1 MIKGYLGDICF
12 NGKLLKNHIIYIDT
26 EEKVEK
32 IIPFCCECEGIILCD
47 QVIAL
52 VKPEVANS
60 PQSLATLKEEYNS
73 SDSYTSFF
81 KTQSYIKYVTT
92 EAKGASFIELG
103 DSKHITKEEISREEI
118 NNSKSYKSVV
128 LLSKIMD
135 KYYLDPI
142 IGLFPIIG
150 DIIPPLCSIPTIYVA
165 IVKIKSLPL
174 ILAIIYNILFDATIG
189 MIPFFIGNIVDFY
202 NKAYVKNLNLIVGF
216 INNNKNIIKEVNRK
230 ATLFAI
236 LIAVV
241 IIACIYMIK
250 LTIYLSLIIKD
261 YIASI
266 L

>member
-12 NGKLLKNHIIYIDT
+12 NGKLLKNHIIYIDS
-26 EEKVEK
+26 EGKIEK
-32 IIPFCCECEGIILCD
+32 IIPFSYECEGIILCD
-47 QVIAL
+47 QTIAVI
-52 VKPEVANS
+52 KSEVANS
-60 PQSLATLKEEYNS
+60 PQSIARLKENYNN
-73 SDSYTSFF
+73 SDTYYSFF
-81 KTQSYIKYVTT
+81 KTPSYIEYRTT

-103 DSKHITKEEISREEI
+103 DTKPLSKEENKRDEI
-118 NNSKSYKSVV
+118 INSKSYKSVV

-150 DIIPPLCSIPTIYVA
+150 DIIPLLCSIPAIYVA
-165 IVKIKSLPL
+165 FVKIKSLPL
-174 ILAIIYNILFDATIG
+174 ILAIIYNIIFDATIG
-189 MIPFFIGNIVDFY
+189 MIPFLIGNIVDFY
-202 NKAYVKNLNLIVGF
+202 NKAYIKNLKLIVGF
-216 INNNKNIIKEVNRK
+216 INDDKYIIKEVNRK

-241 IIACIYMIK
+241 IIASIYMIK